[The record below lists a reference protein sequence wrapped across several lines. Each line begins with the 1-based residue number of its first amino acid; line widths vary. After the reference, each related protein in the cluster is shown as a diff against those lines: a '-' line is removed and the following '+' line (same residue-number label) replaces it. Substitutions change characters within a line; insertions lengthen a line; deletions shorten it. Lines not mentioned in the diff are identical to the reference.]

1 MTLNWYLDTDGES
14 HRLHSA
20 MGWTGAVVGDIP
32 LPADNI
38 ITLGTIDATAL
49 ILAVDEVT
57 RALQA
62 LPGSNEAGA
71 EVLHLVTADRDG
83 TEYLI
88 VCGKT
93 EHAATSRAL
102 PWTPQ
107 RAQPQFHAAAIIEDL
122 EAMQGAAGTVEVSL
136 GADSD
141 WDATFVLTGSSE
153 LRRVPLGR
161 HHLGTPPFRLAGGE
175 PFVTC
180 TLERDQL
187 AEIAARVPADQDLTI
202 ALVPGRVMVRSDDG
216 LLGTIQTETTGTPLQ
231 STFPAG
237 RLAAGLH
244 ALPGFIRRPRLSFI
258 DDAEH
263 PALRL
268 DDPDAL
274 SRFSLLSSGWRYR

>member
-32 LPADNI
+32 LPADDI

-49 ILAVDEVT
+49 SLAVDEVT
-57 RALQA
+57 RALQV
-62 LPGSNEAGA
+62 LPGSDEAGA
-71 EVLHLVTADRDG
+71 DVLHLVTADRDG
-83 TEYLI
+83 TEYLV
-88 VCGKT
+88 VCGRT
-93 EHAATSRAL
+93 DHAATSRAL

-107 RAQPQFHAAAIIEDL
+107 RAQPQFHAAATIEDL
-122 EAMQGAAGTVEVSL
+122 EAMQGATGTVEVSL
-136 GADSD
+136 GADED
-141 WDATFVLTGSSE
+141 WDATFVLAGASE

-161 HHLGTPPFRLAGGE
+161 HHLGTPPFRLTEGE

-187 AEIAARVPADQDLTI
+187 AELTARVPADHDLTF
-202 ALVPGRVMVRSDDG
+202 ALVPGRMMVRSGDG
-216 LLGTIQTETTGTPLQ
+216 LIGTIQTETAGTPLQ
-231 STFPAG
+231 GTFPAG
-237 RLAAGLH
+237 RLGAGLH
-244 ALPGFIRRPRLSFI
+244 ALPGVLRRLRLSFI

-268 DDPDAL
+268 DDPDAH
-274 SRFSLLSSGWRYR
+274 SRFSLLSKGWRYR